1 MSLPFSLTFSR
12 CCKNVSHPR
21 LYTER
26 GVDFFQIRGFV
37 QKFYQ
42 FIEGVSQHHRDIDE
56 LLGKVRQLR
65 RPYHIYTQSMHRSR
79 SISS

>member
-1 MSLPFSLTFSR
+1 MSLPFSFTFSR

-21 LYTER
+21 LYTEM
-26 GVDFFQIRGFV
+26 GVDFFQIRSFV

-56 LLGKVRQLR
+56 LLGKVRQLPR
-65 RPYHIYTQSMHRSR
+65 QYHVYPQPMPYSR
-79 SISS
+79 STSS